1 MRDAVLAAAQAG
13 SCVEVAVYE
22 WGKTLIMGVRGLK
35 LENVGLSNE
44 DAQWLEAMN
53 FSVTEVCRMFRVPPI
68 LVQTLEQASYN
79 NVESLGQQFVKFSLT
94 RWLTLWES
102 AISHQMLGPIASQR
116 YYAEHAVDAL
126 LRGTAGERAEFYK
139 TMIESGVMHPDEAR
153 RLEKLPQRVD
163 EKSLA
168 AS

>member
-1 MRDAVLAAAQAG
+1 MDSYATPRNA
-13 SCVEVAVYE
+13 
-22 WGKTLIMGVRGLK
+22 GKTLVMGMRGLK

-79 NVESLGQQFVKFSLT
+79 NVNELGQQFVRFSLT

-102 AISHQMLGPIASQR
+102 GISHQLLGPIARQR

-126 LRGTAGERAEFYK
+126 LRAQAGERAEFYSK
-139 TMIESGVMHPDEAR
+139 ALNGESWMDVDEVR
-153 RLEKLPQRVD
+153 RLENLPQRRVD
-163 EKSLA
+163 A
-168 AS
+168 TNANDDQ